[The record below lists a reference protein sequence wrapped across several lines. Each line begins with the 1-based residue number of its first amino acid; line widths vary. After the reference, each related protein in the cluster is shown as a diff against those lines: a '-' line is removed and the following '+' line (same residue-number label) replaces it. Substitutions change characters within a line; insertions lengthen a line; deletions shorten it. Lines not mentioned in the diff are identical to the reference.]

1 MSFLSFNVPEEK
13 DIFGTG
19 KSRKYVID
27 MDEKE
32 LSPYIGKMLTAIKL
46 VKEYEGVK
54 ALGLSLDM
62 SRGKPGADQLDL
74 SLDMLNVLTNA
85 ADCKAEN
92 GFDCRNYGVLDGIP
106 ECKKLF
112 ADLLEVDDK
121 NIIIGGS
128 SSLNLMYDYLNQCMY
143 LGVAGC
149 EPWSKQGNVKFICN
163 VPGYDRHFAI
173 TEFFGIEMISVEMD
187 EFGPDVEKIVEL
199 VKDPM
204 VKGMFCVPKYSN
216 PNGVTYSDER
226 VKALA
231 ALKPAAKDFRVIW
244 DNAYIIHELTDTPDK
259 LLNIFEACKEFG
271 TEDNFVEF
279 TSTSK
284 ITFPGAGVSAIAAS
298 DNNIAEIKKR
308 LNFQTIS
315 YDKLNQLRH
324 VKYLKNV
331 DGLKAYM
338 QKHADIIA
346 PKFEIVLDML
356 ANEIKPLGIGKWV
369 EAKGGYFISYDTIGS
384 SAKRIGELCKDA
396 GLVLTTVGATYPY
409 GVDPE
414 DKNIRIAPTFPSV
427 DNLKKA
433 MEVFCLCAK
442 IAAVEALI

>member
-1 MSFLSFNVPEEK
+1 MLYNEMSRDELVSLKNELEKKYEEV
-13 DIFGTG
+13 
-19 KSRKYVID
+19 KS
-27 MDEKE
+27 
-32 LSPYIGKMLTAIKL
+32 
-46 VKEYEGVK
+46 
-54 ALGLSLDM
+54 LGLSLDM

-74 SLDMLNVLTNA
+74 SVDMLSVMTT
-85 ADCKAEN
+85 ADECKGEN

-112 ADLLEVDDK
+112 ADLLQVDTK

-149 EPWSKQGNVKFICN
+149 EPWSKQGKVKFICN

-187 EFGPDVEKIVEL
+187 EFGPNVEKIREL

-231 ALKPAAKDFRVIW
+231 SLQPAAKDFRVIW
-244 DNAYIIHELTDTPDK
+244 DNAYIIHELTDTPDN
-259 LLNIFEACKEFG
+259 LLNIFDVCKEYG
-271 TEDNFVEF
+271 TEDYFVEF
-279 TSTSK
+279 TSTAK
-284 ITFPGAGVSAIAAS
+284 ISFPGAGVSAIAAS

-324 VKYLKNV
+324 VKYFKNV
-331 DGLKAYM
+331 DGIKAHM
-338 QKHADIIA
+338 EKHAKIIA
-346 PKFEIVLDML
+346 PKFQLVLDML
-356 ANEIKPLGIGKWV
+356 EKEIAPLGIGEWV
-369 EAKGGYFISYDTIGS
+369 KAKGGYFISYNTVGS
-384 SAKRIGELCKDA
+384 SAKRIGELCKNA

-409 GVDPE
+409 GVDPD

-427 DNLKKA
+427 ENLGKA

-442 IAAVEALI
+442 LAAVEALI

>member
-1 MSFLSFNVPEEK
+1 MLYNEMSREELVALK
-13 DIFGTG
+13 CELE
-19 KSRKYVID
+19 KKY
-27 MDEKE
+27 EE
-32 LSPYIGKMLTAIKL
+32 
-46 VKEYEGVK
+46 VKK
-54 ALGLSLDM
+54 LGLSLDM
-62 SRGKPGADQLDL
+62 SRGKPAADQLDL
-74 SLDMLNVLTNA
+74 SMDLLTVMTTA
-85 ADCKAEN
+85 EDCIGEN

-112 ADLLEVDDK
+112 ADLLQVDTK
-121 NIIIGGS
+121 NIVVGGT

-143 LGVAGC
+143 LGVGGC
-149 EPWSKQGNVKFICN
+149 EPWSKQGKVKFICN

-187 EFGPDVEKIVEL
+187 EFGPDVEKIAEL

-216 PNGVTYSDER
+216 PNGVTYTDER

-244 DNAYIIHELTDTPDK
+244 DNAYIIHELTDTPDV
-259 LLNIFEACKEFG
+259 LMNIFDACKEYG

-279 TSTSK
+279 TSTAK
-284 ITFPGAGVSAIAAS
+284 ISFPGAGVSAIAAS
-298 DNNIAEIKKR
+298 ESNVAEIKKR

-324 VKYLKNV
+324 VKYFKNV
-331 DGLKAYM
+331 DGLKAHM
-338 QKHADIIA
+338 DKHAKIIA
-346 PKFEIVLDML
+346 PKFQLVLDML
-356 ANEIKPLGIGKWV
+356 EKEIAPLGIGQWV
-369 EAKGGYFISYDTIGS
+369 KAKGGYFISYDTVGS

-409 GVDPE
+409 GIDPE
-414 DKNIRIAPTFPSV
+414 DKNIRIAPSFPPV
-427 DNLKKA
+427 DDLRKA

-442 IAAVEALI
+442 LAAVEALV

>member
-1 MSFLSFNVPEEK
+1 MFLKEMS
-13 DIFGTG
+13 
-19 KSRKYVID
+19 
-27 MDEKE
+27 KE
-32 LSPYIGKMLTAIKL
+32 QLTALKNEL
-46 VKEYEGVK
+46 TAKYDEVKNQ
-54 ALGLSLDM
+54 GLSLDM
-62 SRGKPGADQLDL
+62 SRGKPGEDQLDL
-74 SLDMLNVLTNA
+74 SVDMLNVMTTA
-85 ADCKAEN
+85 EDCKTEN

-112 ADLLEVDDK
+112 ADLLQVDTK

-128 SSLNLMYDYLNQCMY
+128 SSLNLMYDYLNQCMFM
-143 LGVAGC
+143 GVGGC
-149 EPWSKQGNVKFICN
+149 EPWSKKGKVKFICN

-173 TEFFGIEMISVEMD
+173 TEYFGIDMISVEMTN
-187 EFGPDVEKIVEL
+187 EGPDVEKIAEL

-216 PNGVTYSDER
+216 PNGVTYSDDV

-231 ALKPAAKDFRVIW
+231 SLKPAAKDFRVIW
-244 DNAYIIHELTDTPDK
+244 DNAYIIHELTDTPDV
-259 LLNIFEACKEFG
+259 LMNIFDACKEFG
-271 TEDNFVEF
+271 TEDYFVEF

-284 ITFPGAGVSAIAAS
+284 ISFPGAGVSAIAAS

-324 VKYLKNV
+324 VKYFKNL
-331 DGLKAYM
+331 DGVKSHM
-338 QKHADIIA
+338 DKHAAIIA
-346 PKFEIVLDML
+346 PKFNLVLEMLEKEI
-356 ANEIKPLGIGKWV
+356 APLGIGEWV
-369 EAKGGYFISYDTIGS
+369 KAKGGYFISYNTIDC
-384 SAKRIGELCKDA
+384 SAKRIGELCKCA

-409 GVDPE
+409 GFDPE

-427 DNLKKA
+427 EDLRKA

-442 IAAVEALI
+442 LAAVEALI

>member
-1 MSFLSFNVPEEK
+1 MLYNEMSRDELVSLKNELEKKYEEV
-13 DIFGTG
+13 
-19 KSRKYVID
+19 KS
-27 MDEKE
+27 
-32 LSPYIGKMLTAIKL
+32 
-46 VKEYEGVK
+46 
-54 ALGLSLDM
+54 LGLSLDM

-74 SLDMLNVLTNA
+74 SVDMLSVMTT
-85 ADCKAEN
+85 ADECKAEN

-112 ADLLEVDDK
+112 ADLLQVDTK

-149 EPWSKQGNVKFICN
+149 EPWSKQGKVKFICN

-187 EFGPDVEKIVEL
+187 EFGPNVEKIREL
-199 VKDPM
+199 AKDPM

-231 ALKPAAKDFRVIW
+231 SLQPAAKDFRVIW
-244 DNAYIIHELTDTPDK
+244 DNAYIIHELTDTPDN
-259 LLNIFEACKEFG
+259 LLNIFDVCKEYG
-271 TEDNFVEF
+271 TEDYFVEF
-279 TSTSK
+279 TSTAK
-284 ITFPGAGVSAIAAS
+284 ISFPGAGVSAVAAS

-324 VKYLKNV
+324 VKYFKNV
-331 DGLKAYM
+331 DGIKAHM
-338 QKHADIIA
+338 EKHAKIIA
-346 PKFEIVLDML
+346 PKFQLVLDML
-356 ANEIKPLGIGKWV
+356 EKEIAPLGIGEWV
-369 EAKGGYFISYDTIGS
+369 KAKGGYFISYNTVGS
-384 SAKRIGELCKDA
+384 SAKRIGELCKNA
-396 GLVLTTVGATYPY
+396 GLVLTTVGATFPY
-409 GVDPE
+409 GVDPD

-427 DNLKKA
+427 DNLEKA

-442 IAAVEALI
+442 LAAVEALI

>member
-1 MSFLSFNVPEEK
+1 MLYNQMSKEELVSLK
-13 DIFGTG
+13 GELEKKYEEV
-19 KSRKYVID
+19 KS
-27 MDEKE
+27 
-32 LSPYIGKMLTAIKL
+32 
-46 VKEYEGVK
+46 
-54 ALGLSLDM
+54 LGLSLDM
-62 SRGKPGADQLDL
+62 SRGKPSADQLDL
-74 SLDMLNVLTNA
+74 TMEMLNVMSSVE
-85 ADCKAEN
+85 DCKAEN
-92 GFDCRNYGVLDGIP
+92 GFDCRNYGVLDGMP

-112 ADLLEVDDK
+112 ADILDVEPK
-121 NIIIGGS
+121 NIIIGGT

-143 LGVAGC
+143 LGVTGC
-149 EPWSKQGNVKFICN
+149 EPWSKQGKVKFICN
-163 VPGYDRHFAI
+163 TPGYDRHFAI
-173 TEFFGIEMISVEMD
+173 TELFGIEMISVEMD
-187 EFGPDVEKIVEL
+187 EFGPDVEKIAEL

-216 PNGVTYSDER
+216 PNGVTYTDER

-244 DNAYIIHELTDTPDK
+244 DNAYIIHELTGTPDV
-259 LLNIFEACKEFG
+259 LMNIFEACKEFG

-284 ITFPGAGVSAIAAS
+284 ISFPGAGVSAIAAS

-324 VKYLKNV
+324 VKFFKNA
-331 DGLKAYM
+331 DGVKAHM
-338 QKHADIIA
+338 DKHAAIMA
-346 PKFEIVLDML
+346 PKFNMVLDML
-356 ANEIKPLGIGKWV
+356 EKEIAPLGIGEWV
-369 EAKGGYFISYDTIGS
+369 KVKGGYFISYNTVGS
-384 SAKRIGELCKDA
+384 SAKRIGELCKNA

-414 DKNIRIAPTFPSV
+414 DKNIRIAPSFPPV
-427 DNLKKA
+427 DDLRKA

-442 IAAVEALI
+442 LAAVEALV

>member
-1 MSFLSFNVPEEK
+1 MLYNQMSKEELVSL
-13 DIFGTG
+13 
-19 KSRKYVID
+19 KSGLEKKY
-27 MDEKE
+27 EE
-32 LSPYIGKMLTAIKL
+32 
-46 VKEYEGVK
+46 VKS
-54 ALGLSLDM
+54 LGLSLDM
-62 SRGKPGADQLDL
+62 SRGKPSADQLDL
-74 SLDMLNVLTNA
+74 TMDMLNVMSSVE
-85 ADCKAEN
+85 DCKAEN
-92 GFDCRNYGVLDGIP
+92 GFDCRNYGVLDGMP

-112 ADLLEVDDK
+112 ADILDVEPK
-121 NIIIGGS
+121 NIIIGGT

-143 LGVAGC
+143 LGVTGC
-149 EPWSKQGNVKFICN
+149 EPWSKQGKVKFICN
-163 VPGYDRHFAI
+163 TPGYDRHFAI
-173 TEFFGIEMISVEMD
+173 TELFGIEMISVEMD
-187 EFGPDVEKIVEL
+187 EFGPDVEEITEL

-216 PNGVTYSDER
+216 PNGVTYTDER

-244 DNAYIIHELTDTPDK
+244 DNAYIIHELTGTPDV
-259 LLNIFEACKEFG
+259 LMNIFEACKEFD

-284 ITFPGAGVSAIAAS
+284 ISFPGAGVSAIAAS

-324 VKYLKNV
+324 VKFFKNA
-331 DGLKAYM
+331 DGVKAHM
-338 QKHADIIA
+338 DKHAAIMA
-346 PKFEIVLDML
+346 PKFNMVLDML
-356 ANEIKPLGIGKWV
+356 EKEIAPLGIGEWV
-369 EAKGGYFISYDTIGS
+369 KVKGGYFISYNTVGS
-384 SAKRIGELCKDA
+384 SAKRIGELCKNA

-414 DKNIRIAPTFPSV
+414 DKNIRIAPSFPPV
-427 DNLKKA
+427 DDLRKA

-442 IAAVEALI
+442 LAAVEALV

>member
-1 MSFLSFNVPEEK
+1 MLYNEMSRDELVSLKNEL
-13 DIFGTG
+13 
-19 KSRKYVID
+19 
-27 MDEKE
+27 EKE
-32 LSPYIGKMLTAIKL
+32 Y
-46 VKEYEGVK
+46 KEIK

-74 SLDMLNVLTNA
+74 SVDMLNIMVDA
-85 ADCKAEN
+85 DDCKADN

-112 ADLLEVDDK
+112 ADMLQIDAK

-149 EPWSKQGNVKFICN
+149 EPWSKQGKVKFICN

-173 TEFFGIEMISVEMD
+173 TEFFGIEMVSVEMD
-187 EFGPDVEKIVEL
+187 DNGPDVKKIAEL

-216 PNGVTYSDER
+216 PTGVTYSDEKVR
-226 VKALA
+226 ALA
-231 ALKPAAKDFRVIW
+231 RLKPAAKDFRVIW
-244 DNAYIIHELTDTPDK
+244 DNAYIVHELTDTPDK
-259 LLNIFEACKEFG
+259 LLNIFDACKEFG
-271 TEDNFVEF
+271 TEDYFVEF

-298 DNNIAEIKKR
+298 DSNIAEIKKR

-324 VKYLKNV
+324 VKYLKDV
-331 DGLKAYM
+331 EGIKSYM
-338 QKHADIIA
+338 QKHAEIIA
-346 PKFEIVLDML
+346 PKFQIVLDML
-356 ANEIKPLGIGKWV
+356 ASEIKPLGIGKWV

-409 GVDPE
+409 GIDPE

-427 DNLKKA
+427 ENLKKA

-442 IAAVEALI
+442 LAAIEALL

>member
-1 MSFLSFNVPEEK
+1 MLYNQMSKEELMSLK
-13 DIFGTG
+13 GELEKKYEEV
-19 KSRKYVID
+19 KS
-27 MDEKE
+27 
-32 LSPYIGKMLTAIKL
+32 
-46 VKEYEGVK
+46 
-54 ALGLSLDM
+54 LGLSLDM
-62 SRGKPGADQLDL
+62 SRGKPSADQLDL
-74 SLDMLNVLTNA
+74 TMEMLNVMSSVE
-85 ADCKAEN
+85 DCKAEN
-92 GFDCRNYGVLDGIP
+92 GFDCRNYGVLDGMP

-112 ADLLEVDDK
+112 ADILDVEPK
-121 NIIIGGS
+121 NIIIGGT

-143 LGVAGC
+143 LGVAGS
-149 EPWSKQGNVKFICN
+149 EPWSKQGKVKFICN
-163 VPGYDRHFAI
+163 TPGYDRHFAI
-173 TEFFGIEMISVEMD
+173 TELFGIEMISVEMD
-187 EFGPDVEKIVEL
+187 EFGPDVEEIAEL

-216 PNGVTYSDER
+216 PNGVTYTDER

-244 DNAYIIHELTDTPDK
+244 DNAYIIHELTDTPDI
-259 LLNIFEACKEFG
+259 LMNIFEACKEFG

-284 ITFPGAGVSAIAAS
+284 ISFPGAGVSAMAAS

-324 VKYLKNV
+324 VKFFKNA
-331 DGLKAYM
+331 DGVKAHM
-338 QKHADIIA
+338 DKHAAIMA
-346 PKFEIVLDML
+346 PKFNMVLDML
-356 ANEIKPLGIGKWV
+356 EKEIAPLGIGEWV
-369 EAKGGYFISYDTIGS
+369 KVKGGYFISYNTVGS
-384 SAKRIGELCKDA
+384 SAKRIGELCKNA

-414 DKNIRIAPTFPSV
+414 DKNIRIAPSFPPV
-427 DNLKKA
+427 DDLRKA

-442 IAAVEALI
+442 LAAVEALV

>member
-1 MSFLSFNVPEEK
+1 MLYNEMSRDELVSLKNELEKKYEEV
-13 DIFGTG
+13 
-19 KSRKYVID
+19 KS
-27 MDEKE
+27 
-32 LSPYIGKMLTAIKL
+32 
-46 VKEYEGVK
+46 
-54 ALGLSLDM
+54 LGLSLDM

-74 SLDMLNVLTNA
+74 SVDMLSVMTTA
-85 ADCKAEN
+85 EDCIGAN

-112 ADLLEVDDK
+112 AERLDVDTK

-143 LGVAGC
+143 LGVSGC
-149 EPWSKQGNVKFICN
+149 EPWSKQGKVKFICN

-187 EFGPDVEKIVEL
+187 EFGPDVDKIAEL

-216 PNGVTYSDER
+216 PNGVTYSDDV

-231 ALKPAAKDFRVIW
+231 SLKPAAKDFRVIW
-244 DNAYIIHELTDTPDK
+244 DNAYIIHELTDTPDI
-259 LLNIFEACKEFG
+259 LMNIFDACKEFG
-271 TEDNFVEF
+271 TEDYFVEF
-279 TSTSK
+279 TSTAK
-284 ITFPGAGVSAIAAS
+284 ISFPGAGVSAIAAS

-324 VKYLKNV
+324 VKFFKNA
-331 DGLKAYM
+331 DGVKAHM
-338 QKHADIIA
+338 DKHAAIMA
-346 PKFEIVLDML
+346 PKFNMVLDML
-356 ANEIKPLGIGKWV
+356 EKEIAPLGIGEWV
-369 EAKGGYFISYDTIGS
+369 KVKGGYFISYNTVGS
-384 SAKRIGELCKDA
+384 SAKRIGELCKNA

-414 DKNIRIAPTFPSV
+414 DKNIRIAPSFPPV
-427 DNLKKA
+427 DDLRKA

-442 IAAVEALI
+442 LAAVEALV

>member
-1 MSFLSFNVPEEK
+1 MLYNEMS
-13 DIFGTG
+13 
-19 KSRKYVID
+19 R
-27 MDEKE
+27 DELVSLKN
-32 LSPYIGKMLTAIKL
+32 KL
-46 VKEYEGVK
+46 EKEYEEIK

-62 SRGKPGADQLDL
+62 SRGKPGEDQLDL
-74 SLDMLNVLTNA
+74 SVDMLNVMVNA
-85 ADCKAEN
+85 DDCKAEN

-112 ADLLEVDDK
+112 ADMLQVDVK
-121 NIIIGGS
+121 NIVIGGS
-128 SSLNLMYDYLNQCMY
+128 SSLNLMYDYINQCMY

-149 EPWSKQGNVKFICN
+149 EPWSKQGKVKFICN

-187 EFGPDVEKIVEL
+187 ENGPDVVKIAEL

-204 VKGMFCVPKYSN
+204 VKGMFCVPKFSN
-216 PNGVTYSDER
+216 PTGVTYSDEKVR
-226 VKALA
+226 ALA
-231 ALKPAAKDFRVIW
+231 SLKPAANDFRVIW
-244 DNAYIIHELTDTPDK
+244 DNAYIVHELTDTPDK
-259 LLNIFEACKEFG
+259 LLNIFDACKEFG
-271 TEDNFVEF
+271 TEDYFVEF

-324 VKYLKNV
+324 VKYLKDV
-331 DGLKAYM
+331 EGVKSYM
-338 QKHADIIA
+338 QKHAEIIA
-346 PKFEIVLDML
+346 PKFQIVLDML
-356 ANEIKPLGIGKWV
+356 ASEIKPLGIGKWV
-369 EAKGGYFISYDTIGS
+369 EAKGGYFISYDTVGS
-384 SAKRIGELCKDA
+384 SAKRIGELCKEA

-409 GVDPE
+409 GIDPE

-442 IAAVEALI
+442 IAAVEALL

>member
-1 MSFLSFNVPEEK
+1 MLYNEMS
-13 DIFGTG
+13 
-19 KSRKYVID
+19 R
-27 MDEKE
+27 DELVSLKN
-32 LSPYIGKMLTAIKL
+32 KL
-46 VKEYEGVK
+46 EKEYEEIK
-54 ALGLSLDM
+54 SLGLSLDM

-74 SLDMLNVLTNA
+74 SVDMLNVIVNA
-85 ADCKAEN
+85 DDCKADN

-106 ECKKLF
+106 ECKQLF
-112 ADLLEVDDK
+112 ADMLQVDAK

-149 EPWSKQGNVKFICN
+149 EPWSKQGKVKFICN

-187 EFGPDVEKIVEL
+187 DNGPDVEKIAEL
-199 VKDPM
+199 VKDQM

-216 PNGVTYSDER
+216 PTGVTYSDEKVR
-226 VKALA
+226 ALA
-231 ALKPAAKDFRVIW
+231 SLKPAAKDFRVIW
-244 DNAYIIHELTDTPDK
+244 DNAYIVHELTDTPDK
-259 LLNIFEACKEFG
+259 LLNIFDACKEFG
-271 TEDNFVEF
+271 TEDYFVEF

-284 ITFPGAGVSAIAAS
+284 ITFPGAGVSAVAAS
-298 DNNIAEIKKR
+298 DKNIVEIKKR

-324 VKYLKNV
+324 VKYLKNI
-331 DGLKAYM
+331 DGVKAYM
-338 QKHADIIA
+338 QKHAEIIA
-346 PKFEIVLDML
+346 PKFQIVLDML
-356 ANEIKPLGIGKWV
+356 ASEIKPLGIGKWV
-369 EAKGGYFISYDTIGS
+369 EAKGGYFISYDTVGS

-427 DNLKKA
+427 ENLKKA

-442 IAAVEALI
+442 LAAIEALL

>member
-1 MSFLSFNVPEEK
+1 MRYNMMSREELVLLK
-13 DIFGTG
+13 GELD
-19 KSRKYVID
+19 KKY
-27 MDEKE
+27 EE
-32 LSPYIGKMLTAIKL
+32 
-46 VKEYEGVK
+46 VKT
-54 ALGLSLDM
+54 LGLSLDM

-74 SLDMLNVLTNA
+74 SSDMLNVMVSA
-85 ADCKAEN
+85 EDCKAEN

-106 ECKKLF
+106 ECKKMF
-112 ADLLEVDDK
+112 AELLDVETK
-121 NIIIGGS
+121 NVIVGGS
-128 SSLNLMYDYLNQCMY
+128 SSLNLMYDYINQCMY

-149 EPWSKQGNVKFICN
+149 EPWSKQGKVKFICN

-187 EFGPDVEKIVEL
+187 EFGPDVEKIAEL

-231 ALKPAAKDFRVIW
+231 ALKPVAKDFRVIW
-244 DNAYIIHELTDTPDK
+244 DNAYIIHELTDTPDI
-259 LLNIFEACKEFG
+259 LMNIFEACKEYG
-271 TEDNFVEF
+271 TEDYFVEF

-284 ITFPGAGVSAIAAS
+284 ISFPGAGVSAIAAS
-298 DNNIAEIKKR
+298 DANIAEIKKR

-324 VKYLKNV
+324 VKYFKNV
-331 DGLKAYM
+331 DGIRKHM
-338 QKHADIIA
+338 EKHAEIIA
-346 PKFEIVLDML
+346 PKFDMVLNML
-356 ANEIKPLGIGKWV
+356 ENEIKPCGIGEWV
-369 EAKGGYFISYDTIGS
+369 KAKGGYFISYNTIGC
-384 SAKRIGELCKDA
+384 SAKRIGELCKAA
-396 GLVLTTVGATYPY
+396 GLILTTVGATYPY
-409 GVDPE
+409 GIDPE

-427 DNLKKA
+427 ENLEKA

-442 IAAVEALI
+442 LAAVEELLK

>member
-1 MSFLSFNVPEEK
+1 MLYNEMSRDELVSLKNELEKKYEEV
-13 DIFGTG
+13 
-19 KSRKYVID
+19 KS
-27 MDEKE
+27 
-32 LSPYIGKMLTAIKL
+32 
-46 VKEYEGVK
+46 
-54 ALGLSLDM
+54 LGLSLDM

-74 SLDMLNVLTNA
+74 SVDMLSVMTT
-85 ADCKAEN
+85 ADECKGEN

-112 ADLLEVDDK
+112 ADLLQVDTK

-143 LGVAGC
+143 LGVGGGT
-149 EPWSKQGNVKFICN
+149 PWSKQGKVKFICN

-187 EFGPDVEKIVEL
+187 EFGPDVEKIREL

-231 ALKPAAKDFRVIW
+231 SLKPAAKDFRVIW
-244 DNAYIIHELTDTPDK
+244 DNAYIIHELTDTPDN
-259 LLNIFEACKEFG
+259 LLNIFDVCKEFG

-279 TSTSK
+279 TSTAK
-284 ITFPGAGVSAIAAS
+284 ISFPGAGVSAIAAS
-298 DNNIAEIKKR
+298 DNNITEIKKR

-324 VKYLKNV
+324 VKYFKNV
-331 DGLKAYM
+331 DGIKAHM
-338 QKHADIIA
+338 DKHAKIIA
-346 PKFEIVLDML
+346 PKFQLVLDML
-356 ANEIKPLGIGKWV
+356 EKEIAPLGIGEWV
-369 EAKGGYFISYDTIGS
+369 KAKGGYFISYNTVGS
-384 SAKRIGELCKDA
+384 SAKRIGELCKNA

-409 GVDPE
+409 GIDPD
-414 DKNIRIAPTFPSV
+414 DKNIRIAPTYPSLE
-427 DNLKKA
+427 NLGKA

-442 IAAVEALI
+442 LAAVEALIK

>member
-1 MSFLSFNVPEEK
+1 MLYNQMSREELISLK
-13 DIFGTG
+13 GELTKKYEEV
-19 KSRKYVID
+19 KS
-27 MDEKE
+27 
-32 LSPYIGKMLTAIKL
+32 
-46 VKEYEGVK
+46 
-54 ALGLSLDM
+54 LGLSLDM

-74 SLDMLNVLTNA
+74 TVDMLNVMVDAN
-85 ADCKAEN
+85 DCKAEN

-112 ADLLEVDDK
+112 AELLEVAPK
-121 NIIIGGS
+121 NVIIGGT

-149 EPWSKQGNVKFICN
+149 EPWSKQGKVKFICN

-187 EFGPDVEKIVEL
+187 EFGPDVEKIAEL
-199 VKDPM
+199 VNDPM

-216 PNGVTYSDER
+216 PNGVTYSDDR

-244 DNAYIIHELTDTPDK
+244 DNAYIIHELTDTPDV
-259 LLNIFEACKEFG
+259 LMNIFEACKEFN
-271 TEDNFVEF
+271 TEDYFVEF

-284 ITFPGAGVSAIAAS
+284 ISFPGAGVSAIAAS
-298 DNNIAEIKKR
+298 DANIAEIKKR

-324 VKYLKNV
+324 VKYFKNV
-331 DGLKAYM
+331 DGIKAHM
-338 QKHADIIA
+338 DKHAKIIA
-346 PKFEIVLDML
+346 PKFNMVLDML
-356 ANEIKPLGIGKWV
+356 EKEIKPCGIGEWV
-369 EAKGGYFISYDTIGS
+369 KAKGGYFISYNTVGC
-384 SAKRIGELCKDA
+384 SAKRIGQLCKEA

-409 GVDPE
+409 GNDPA

-427 DNLKKA
+427 ENLEKA

-442 IAAVEALI
+442 LAAVEELLK

>member
-1 MSFLSFNVPEEK
+1 MLYNEMSRDELVSLKNELEKKYEEV
-13 DIFGTG
+13 
-19 KSRKYVID
+19 KS
-27 MDEKE
+27 
-32 LSPYIGKMLTAIKL
+32 
-46 VKEYEGVK
+46 
-54 ALGLSLDM
+54 LGLSLDM

-74 SLDMLNVLTNA
+74 SVDMLSVMTT
-85 ADCKAEN
+85 ADECKGEN

-112 ADLLEVDDK
+112 ADLLQVDTK

-143 LGVAGC
+143 LGVGGGT
-149 EPWSKQGNVKFICN
+149 PWSKQGKVKFICN

-187 EFGPDVEKIVEL
+187 EFGPDVEKIREL

-231 ALKPAAKDFRVIW
+231 SLQPAAKDFRVIW
-244 DNAYIIHELTDTPDK
+244 DNAYIIHELTDTPDN
-259 LLNIFEACKEFG
+259 LLNIFDVCKEFG
-271 TEDNFVEF
+271 TEDYFVEF
-279 TSTSK
+279 TSTAK
-284 ITFPGAGVSAIAAS
+284 ISFPGAGVSAIAAS

-324 VKYLKNV
+324 VKYFKNV
-331 DGLKAYM
+331 DGIKAHM
-338 QKHADIIA
+338 DKHAAIIA
-346 PKFEIVLDML
+346 PKFQLVLDML
-356 ANEIKPLGIGKWV
+356 EKEIAPLGIGEWV
-369 EAKGGYFISYDTIGS
+369 KAKGGYFISYNTVGS

-409 GVDPE
+409 GVDPD

-427 DNLKKA
+427 ENLGKA

-442 IAAVEALI
+442 LAAVEALV

>member
-1 MSFLSFNVPEEK
+1 MLYNEMS
-13 DIFGTG
+13 
-19 KSRKYVID
+19 R
-27 MDEKE
+27 DELVSLKNE
-32 LSPYIGKMLTAIKL
+32 L
-46 VKEYEGVK
+46 VKEYDGVK

-74 SLDMLNVLTNA
+74 SLDMLSVLTDA

-112 ADLLEVDDK
+112 ADLLDVDDK
-121 NIIIGGS
+121 NIIVGGS

-149 EPWSKQGNVKFICN
+149 EPWSKQGKVKFICN

-187 EFGPDVEKIVEL
+187 EFGPDVEKIAEL

-204 VKGMFCVPKYSN
+204 VKGVFCVPKYSN

-231 ALKPAAKDFRVIW
+231 ALKPATKDFRVIW

-331 DGLKAYM
+331 DGLKSYM

-356 ANEIKPLGIGKWV
+356 ASEIKPLGIGKWV

>member
-1 MSFLSFNVPEEK
+1 MLYNEMSRDELLSLKSELEKKYEEV
-13 DIFGTG
+13 
-19 KSRKYVID
+19 KS
-27 MDEKE
+27 
-32 LSPYIGKMLTAIKL
+32 
-46 VKEYEGVK
+46 
-54 ALGLSLDM
+54 LGLSLDM
-62 SRGKPGADQLDL
+62 SRGKPGKEQLDL
-74 SLDMLNVLTNA
+74 SIDMLGVMTTA
-85 ADCKAEN
+85 EECIGEN

-112 ADLLEVDDK
+112 AELLQVDTK

-143 LGVAGC
+143 LGVGGGT
-149 EPWSKQGNVKFICN
+149 PWSKQGKVKFICN

-187 EFGPDVEKIVEL
+187 EAGPDVEKIAEL

-231 ALKPAAKDFRVIW
+231 SLKPAAKDFRVIW
-244 DNAYIIHELTDTPDK
+244 DNAYIIHELTDTPDS
-259 LLNIFEACKEFG
+259 LLNIFDVCKEFG

-279 TSTSK
+279 TSTAK
-284 ITFPGAGVSAIAAS
+284 ISFPGAGVSAIAAS

-324 VKYLKNV
+324 VKYFKNV
-331 DGLKAYM
+331 DGIKAHM
-338 QKHADIIA
+338 DKHAAIIA
-346 PKFEIVLDML
+346 PKFNMVLDML
-356 ANEIKPLGIGKWV
+356 EKEIAPLGIGEWV
-369 EAKGGYFISYDTIGS
+369 KAKGGYFISYNTVGS
-384 SAKRIGELCKDA
+384 SAKRIGELCKNA

-427 DNLKKA
+427 ENLEKA

-442 IAAVEALI
+442 LSAVEALV

>member
-1 MSFLSFNVPEEK
+1 MLYNKMS
-13 DIFGTG
+13 
-19 KSRKYVID
+19 R
-27 MDEKE
+27 DELVSLKNE
-32 LSPYIGKMLTAIKL
+32 L

-112 ADLLEVDDK
+112 AELLEVDDK

-173 TEFFGIEMISVEMD
+173 TEFFDIEMISVEMD
-187 EFGPDVEKIVEL
+187 EFGPDVEKIAEL

>member
-1 MSFLSFNVPEEK
+1 MLYNEMSRDELVSLKNELEKKYEEV
-13 DIFGTG
+13 
-19 KSRKYVID
+19 KS
-27 MDEKE
+27 
-32 LSPYIGKMLTAIKL
+32 
-46 VKEYEGVK
+46 
-54 ALGLSLDM
+54 LGLSLDM

-74 SLDMLNVLTNA
+74 SVDMLSVMTT
-85 ADCKAEN
+85 ADECKAEN

-112 ADLLEVDDK
+112 ADLLQVDTK

-149 EPWSKQGNVKFICN
+149 EPWSKQGKVKFICN

-187 EFGPDVEKIVEL
+187 EFGPNVEKIREL

-231 ALKPAAKDFRVIW
+231 SLQPAAKDFRVIW
-244 DNAYIIHELTDTPDK
+244 DNAYIIHELTDTPDN
-259 LLNIFEACKEFG
+259 LLNIFDVCKEYG
-271 TEDNFVEF
+271 TEDYFVEF
-279 TSTSK
+279 TSTAK
-284 ITFPGAGVSAIAAS
+284 ISFPGAGVSAIAAS

-324 VKYLKNV
+324 VKYFKNV
-331 DGLKAYM
+331 DGIKEHM
-338 QKHADIIA
+338 EKHAKIIA
-346 PKFEIVLDML
+346 PKFQLVLDML
-356 ANEIKPLGIGKWV
+356 EKEIAPLGIGEWV
-369 EAKGGYFISYDTIGS
+369 KAKGGYFISYNTVGS
-384 SAKRIGELCKDA
+384 SAKRVGELCKEA

-409 GVDPE
+409 GVDPD
-414 DKNIRIAPTFPSV
+414 DKNIRIAPTFPFV
-427 DNLKKA
+427 DNLEKA

-442 IAAVEALI
+442 LAAVEALI

>member
-1 MSFLSFNVPEEK
+1 MLYNEMSRDELVSLKNELEKKYEEV
-13 DIFGTG
+13 
-19 KSRKYVID
+19 KS
-27 MDEKE
+27 
-32 LSPYIGKMLTAIKL
+32 
-46 VKEYEGVK
+46 
-54 ALGLSLDM
+54 LGLSLDM

-74 SLDMLNVLTNA
+74 SVDMLSVMTT
-85 ADCKAEN
+85 ADECKAEN

-112 ADLLEVDDK
+112 ADLLQVDTK

-149 EPWSKQGNVKFICN
+149 EPWSKQGKVKFICN

-187 EFGPDVEKIVEL
+187 EFGPNVEKIREL

-231 ALKPAAKDFRVIW
+231 SLQPAAKDFRVIW
-244 DNAYIIHELTDTPDK
+244 DNAYIIHELTDTPDN
-259 LLNIFEACKEFG
+259 LLNIFDVCKEYG
-271 TEDNFVEF
+271 TEDYFVEF
-279 TSTSK
+279 TSTAK
-284 ITFPGAGVSAIAAS
+284 ISFPGAGVSAVAAS
-298 DNNIAEIKKR
+298 DSNVAEIKKR

-324 VKYLKNV
+324 VKYFKNV
-331 DGLKAYM
+331 DGIKAHM
-338 QKHADIIA
+338 EKHAKIIA
-346 PKFEIVLDML
+346 PKFQLVLDML
-356 ANEIKPLGIGKWV
+356 EKEIAPLGIGEWV
-369 EAKGGYFISYDTIGS
+369 KAKGGYFISYNTVGS
-384 SAKRIGELCKDA
+384 SAKRIGELCKNA

-409 GVDPE
+409 GVDPD

-427 DNLKKA
+427 DNLEKA

-442 IAAVEALI
+442 LAAVEALI

>member
-1 MSFLSFNVPEEK
+1 MLYNEMS
-13 DIFGTG
+13 
-19 KSRKYVID
+19 R
-27 MDEKE
+27 DELISLKKE
-32 LSPYIGKMLTAIKL
+32 LE
-46 VKEYEGVK
+46 KEYEEVK
-54 ALGLSLDM
+54 SLGLSLDM

-74 SLDMLNVLTNA
+74 SVDMLNVMVDA
-85 ADCKAEN
+85 KDCKAEN

-112 ADLLEVDDK
+112 AELLDVDTK
-121 NIIIGGS
+121 NVIIGGS

-149 EPWSKQGNVKFICN
+149 EPWSKQGKVKFICN

-187 EFGPDVEKIVEL
+187 EFGPNVDKIAEL
-199 VKDPM
+199 VTDPM

-259 LLNIFEACKEFG
+259 LINIFDACKEFG
-271 TEDNFVEF
+271 TEDYFVEF

-284 ITFPGAGVSAIAAS
+284 ISFPGAGVSAIAAS
-298 DNNIAEIKKR
+298 DNNVAEIKKR

-324 VKYLKNV
+324 VKYFKNL
-331 DGLKAYM
+331 DGIKAHM
-338 QKHADIIA
+338 DKHAVILV
-346 PKFEIVLDML
+346 PKFQLVLDKL
-356 ANEIKPLGIGKWV
+356 EKEIQPLGVGKWV
-369 EAKGGYFISYDTIGS
+369 KAKGGYFISYDTVGS
-384 SAKRIGELCKDA
+384 SAKRIGELCKNA

-427 DNLKKA
+427 EDLSKA
-433 MEVFCLCAK
+433 LDVFCLCVK
-442 IAAVEALI
+442 IAAIEALI

>member
-1 MSFLSFNVPEEK
+1 MLYNQMSREELVTLK
-13 DIFGTG
+13 NELDKKYEEV
-19 KSRKYVID
+19 KS
-27 MDEKE
+27 
-32 LSPYIGKMLTAIKL
+32 
-46 VKEYEGVK
+46 
-54 ALGLSLDM
+54 LGLSLDM
-62 SRGKPGADQLDL
+62 SRGKPGSDQLDL
-74 SLDMLNVLTNA
+74 TVDMLNVMVDAN
-85 ADCKAEN
+85 DCKAEN

-112 ADLLEVDDK
+112 AELLNVEPK
-121 NIIIGGS
+121 NIIVGGS

-143 LGVAGC
+143 QGVAGC
-149 EPWSKQGNVKFICN
+149 EPWSKQGKVKFICN

-187 EFGPDVEKIVEL
+187 EFGPNVEKIAEL

-216 PNGVTYSDER
+216 PNGVTYSDDR

-231 ALKPAAKDFRVIW
+231 SLEPAAKDFRVIW
-244 DNAYIIHELTDTPDK
+244 DNAYIIHELTDTPDV
-259 LLNIFEACKEFG
+259 LMNIFDACKEYG
-271 TEDNFVEF
+271 TEDYFVEF

-284 ITFPGAGVSAIAAS
+284 ISFPGAGVSAIAAS

-324 VKYLKNV
+324 VKYFKNV
-331 DGLKAYM
+331 DGIR
-338 QKHADIIA
+338 KHMERHAKIIA
-346 PKFEIVLDML
+346 PKFEMVLKML
-356 ANEIKPLGIGKWV
+356 EAEIKPCGIGEWV
-369 EAKGGYFISYDTIGS
+369 KAKGGYFISYNTIGC
-384 SAKRIGELCKDA
+384 SAKRIGELCKEA
-396 GLVLTTVGATYPY
+396 GLILTTVGATYPY

-427 DNLKKA
+427 ENLEKA

-442 IAAVEALI
+442 LAAVEALI

>member
-1 MSFLSFNVPEEK
+1 MLYNEMS
-13 DIFGTG
+13 
-19 KSRKYVID
+19 R
-27 MDEKE
+27 DELVSLKN
-32 LSPYIGKMLTAIKL
+32 KL
-46 VKEYEGVK
+46 EKEYEEIK
-54 ALGLSLDM
+54 SLGLSLDM

-74 SLDMLNVLTNA
+74 SVDMLNVIVNA
-85 ADCKAEN
+85 DDCKANN

-112 ADLLEVDDK
+112 ADMLQVDAK

-149 EPWSKQGNVKFICN
+149 EPWSKQGKVKFICN

-187 EFGPDVEKIVEL
+187 DNGPDVEKIAEL

-216 PNGVTYSDER
+216 PTGVTYSDEKVR
-226 VKALA
+226 TLA
-231 ALKPAAKDFRVIW
+231 SLKPAAKDFRVIW
-244 DNAYIIHELTDTPDK
+244 DNAYIVHELTDTPDK
-259 LLNIFEACKEFG
+259 LLNIFDACKEFG
-271 TEDNFVEF
+271 TEDYFVEF

-284 ITFPGAGVSAIAAS
+284 ITFPGAGVSAVAAS
-298 DNNIAEIKKR
+298 DKNIAEIKKR

-324 VKYLKNV
+324 VKYLKNI
-331 DGLKAYM
+331 DGVKSYM
-338 QKHADIIA
+338 QKHAEIIA
-346 PKFEIVLDML
+346 PKFQIVLDTL
-356 ANEIKPLGIGKWV
+356 ASEIKPLGIGKWV
-369 EAKGGYFISYDTIGS
+369 EAKGGYFISYDTVGS

-409 GVDPE
+409 GIDPE

-442 IAAVEALI
+442 LAAVEALL